1 VVAQQRAGAPPHTG
15 ILLSGSIP
23 PLTDWYFQRP
33 ETGIDLASGLFPG
46 QTVVLTHGEQTAT
59 APAAQGG
66 TGKTQ
71 LAVDFARGLRSS
83 GAVEVLV
90 WVTATSRE
98 AVLVRFAQAAGA
110 VGAGDPDAG
119 TEAAAARFVAWL
131 SHTERP
137 WALVLDDLT
146 DPAHL
151 EDLWPAGPAGQVV
164 ITTRVPAAAL
174 GPGAGRGLRVVPV
187 GGFSRREAL
196 DYLSWRLTDYPDQR
210 IEALDLGEDLDGLP
224 LGLAQAVAVMNVKGL
239 SCREYRVQ
247 LGERSKHMATV
258 PVEGV
263 SAPILATWSMA
274 AECAD
279 ELAPAGL
286 AWPALAL
293 AAMFDPDGIPGV
305 VLTSAAA
312 CGYIAGRLSVGAAP
326 DQAMARAAIT
336 NLARAG
342 LVSIDP
348 ASQVR
353 TVRLHPTVQAAVRA
367 WIPKADFDRLQLAA
381 ADALVQTWPEPDD
394 GPLGG
399 GVHGG
404 APGEQASGDATMLD
418 QAFGDCA
425 AHLRAAEGVGEGHE
439 RAERAGRVERVQPA
453 AAPGV
458 MWTPEAHPVLFRA
471 GLSLENSG
479 LSDATIAYWQAM
491 VTTCTRLL
499 GPAHASSVA
508 SKERLAL
515 AYESAGRFGDA
526 IAAFQAA
533 LADRERSQG
542 REHPDTIGAR
552 GQLAHA
558 YASAGRP
565 AEAVALYEQM
575 VADSHRQLGL
585 GHPVTIRARSGLAQ
599 AYREAG
605 RGKDSVS
612 AYAKL
617 VADSERLLGAGHPAT
632 LAARED
638 LADACLANGQAGD
651 AVEQYRR
658 VLGTLEAARGRDH
671 PDVIAARSSLAS
683 ALRRSG
689 KLKDA
694 ITQYDRVLTD
704 RERAQGADHPDTIAA
719 RANLAFAYRSAG
731 QLREAIPVY
740 ERTLEDRERVQGP
753 DHADSRAARCNLAG
767 AYQQAGRVPDAVRQ
781 YERALADS
789 ERMLGPADSETM
801 TTRGSLA
808 SALFAEGR
816 LMEAIALLRRA
827 LADAERTLGPDHPMT
842 QAVRASLDT
851 ATMT

>member
-1 VVAQQRAGAPPHTG
+1 MVAQQRAGAPPHPG
-15 ILLSGSIP
+15 ILLSGSVP

-33 ETGIDLASGLFPG
+33 ETGIDLRSGLFPG
-46 QTVVLTHGEQTAT
+46 QTAVLTHGEQTAT

-71 LAVDFARGLRSS
+71 LAVEFAQALRSS

-90 WVTATSRE
+90 WVAATSRE
-98 AVLVRFAQAAGA
+98 AVLASFAQAAGA

-119 TEAAAARFVAWL
+119 AEAAAARFVAWL

-137 WALVLDDLT
+137 WAMILDDLS
-146 DPAHL
+146 DPADL

-164 ITTRVPAAAL
+164 ITTRLPAAAL
-174 GPGAGRGLRVVPV
+174 NPPALRAGADMAGRGLRIVPV
-187 GGFSRREAL
+187 SGFSRREAL

-247 LGERSKHMATV
+247 LGERTKHMATV
-258 PVEGV
+258 PVDGV
-263 SAPILATWSMA
+263 SAPILSTWSLA
-274 AECAD
+274 CECAD
-279 ELAPAGL
+279 ELAPTGL

-293 AAMFDPDGIPGV
+293 AAMLDPNGIPGA

-312 CGYIAGRLSVGAAP
+312 CGYIAGRASAGAAP
-326 DQAMARAAIT
+326 DQAMVRAAIT

-342 LVSIDP
+342 LVTIDP
-348 ASQVR
+348 TSQVR
-353 TVRLHPTVQAAVRA
+353 TVRMHPSVQAAVRA
-367 WIPKADFDRLQLAA
+367 WIPRADFDRVLVAA

-404 APGEQASGDATMLD
+404 APGEQALGDATPLD
-418 QAFGDCA
+418 QALGDCA
-425 AHLRAAEGVGEGHE
+425 THLRAAEGAGEGMS
-439 RAERAGRVERVQPA
+439 RSGT
-453 AAPGV
+453 APGAL
-458 MWTPEAHPVLFRA
+458 WAPEAHPVLFRK

-491 VTTCTRLL
+491 VTTCTRVL
-499 GPAHASSVA
+499 GPAHASSA
-508 SKERLAL
+508 AARDRLAL

-533 LADRERSQG
+533 LADRERNQG

-575 VADSHRQLGL
+575 VADSSRQLGL
-585 GHPVTIRARSGLAQ
+585 GHPVTIRARSGLAEAYQ
-599 AYREAG
+599 AAG
-605 RGKDSVS
+605 RGKESVS

-658 VLGTLEAARGRDH
+658 VLAINEAARGRDH
-671 PDVIAARSSLAS
+671 PDVITARASLAS

-689 KLKDA
+689 KPKDA
-694 ITQYDRVLTD
+694 LAQYERVLSD
-704 RERAQGADHPDTIAA
+704 RERVQGADHPDTIAA
-719 RANLAFAYRSAG
+719 RANLAFAYRNAG

-740 ERTLEDRERVQGP
+740 ERTLEDRERVQGG
-753 DHADSRAARCNLAG
+753 DHADARAARCNLAS
-767 AYQQAGRVPDAVRQ
+767 AYQQAGRVPDAVQQ

-789 ERMLGPADSETM
+789 ERMLGPADPETM

-816 LMEAIALLRRA
+816 LMEAIALLRRT
-827 LADAERTLGPDHPMT
+827 LADAERTLGAEHPMT

-851 ATMT
+851 ATKT